1 MSYLVLARKYRPQ
14 KLDDLVGQ
22 GHIVESLK
30 GAVTSGRVAHA
41 YIFCGPRGIGK
52 TSCARIFA
60 MCLNSEDGP
69 RVDPDA
75 ESPLCREIAAG
86 TSFDVLEIDGAS
98 NRGIDEVRALRENVK
113 FAPAAARHKIYIV
126 DEVHMLTSEAFNALL
141 KTLEEP
147 PPYVKFIFATT
158 EPHKVPDTILSR
170 CQRFDFKRIGIQPM
184 VDLLKEI
191 AAKEKLEADDEAFY
205 AIAKAARG
213 GLRDALGTL
222 DQLGAFNQRRIKGED
237 VCGMLGLV
245 ELDLLF
251 EFGRAIAGHDG
262 VAALRALQDAV
273 DRGKD
278 MRQLCRDLIEHFRNL
293 MVVKVGGVSLS
304 KLVEYP
310 AAVKQRLEDQAK
322 MFPLKRIILAL
333 DVLIES
339 QETARVVE
347 SARLPLELALT
358 KLTYLDENGENQPPT
373 AGTKDPDV
381 QAPSGPPWPS
391 EKPVSAPRPAGS
403 PPANPGSKSAWRAA
417 GPELPANMR
426 TAPAAKEL
434 HVATAEEVKVQR
446 DGELTMEKVLRLW
459 DTLTSAVSRR
469 KMSAAT
475 FLQEGT
481 PLSVA
486 GGKIVIGFSPKC
498 QFHKEGLE
506 DSVNRALVR
515 EVFSEKL
522 GQQVAPEYVIS
533 EDHAPRKEED
543 EVRKT
548 LDAFGGQVVNRWHT
562 EQS

>member
-1 MSYLVLARKYRPQ
+1 MSYLVLSRKYRPQ
-14 KLDDLVGQ
+14 SLDELVGQ
-22 GHIVESLK
+22 NHIVESIK
-30 GAVTSGRVAHA
+30 GAVASGRVAHA

-52 TSCARIFA
+52 TSCARILA
-60 MCLNSEDGP
+60 MCLNAEGGP
-69 RVDPDA
+69 RVDPDPA
-75 ESPLCREIAAG
+75 SPLCREIAAG
-86 TSFDVLEIDGAS
+86 ASFDVLEIDGAS

-113 FAPAAARHKIYIV
+113 FAPAAARYKIYIV

-170 CQRFDFKRIGIQPM
+170 CQRFDFKRVGIPTM
-184 VDLLKEI
+184 VDLLKDI

-213 GLRDALGTL
+213 GLRDALGIL
-222 DQLGAFNQRRIKGED
+222 DQLGALIRRRIKGAD
-237 VCGMLGLV
+237 VCSMLGLV

-251 EFGRAIAGHDG
+251 ELGRAVGQRDG
-262 VAALRALQDAV
+262 TAALLVLQDVV

-278 MRQLCRDLIEHFRNL
+278 TRQLCRDLIEHFRNL

-310 AAVKQRLEDQAK
+310 AAVKQRLEEQAGI
-322 MFPLKRIILAL
+322 FPLKRIILAL
-333 DVLIES
+333 DIIIEA

-347 SARLPLELALT
+347 SSRLPLELALM
-358 KLTYLDENGENQPPT
+358 KLTFREEKDENRPAEVELKGPEVR
-373 AGTKDPDV
+373 G
-381 QAPSGPPWPS
+381 PSG
-391 EKPVSAPRPAGS
+391 APRPVTVP
-403 PPANPGSKSAWRAA
+403 PPARPGQGGPALNPPGPGPRCPGATASASR
-417 GPELPANMR
+417 EM
-426 TAPAAKEL
+426 
-434 HVATAEEVKVQR
+434 HVATADEIKVSR

-459 DTLTSAVSRR
+459 DTLTSAVSVR

-481 PLSVA
+481 PLSVS

-522 GQQVAPEYVIS
+522 GGPVDPEYVIS
-533 EDHAPRKEED
+533 EDHAPRREDD
-543 EVRKT
+543 EVRNA